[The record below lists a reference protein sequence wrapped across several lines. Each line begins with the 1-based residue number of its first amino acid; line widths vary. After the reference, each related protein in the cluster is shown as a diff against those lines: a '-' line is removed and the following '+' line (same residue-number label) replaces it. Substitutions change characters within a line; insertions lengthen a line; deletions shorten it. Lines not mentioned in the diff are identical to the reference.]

1 MKLFEKLQKLLERLI
16 NPLAIKLNNS
26 IYIKAL
32 TEGFLAS
39 IPITI
44 GTAIIAVLANLPI
57 DPWIAF
63 LNQVGL
69 YQVAQDFIA
78 MTMSLLA
85 IYISFTISF
94 SLSKKKTNNALISSV
109 LTVASFLA
117 LMPLSSAD
125 INGNATSVL
134 EASYLGSGGIFVAI
148 ILGLAVPTLISFLE
162 SKKLTLKLPD
172 SVPPMVADSL
182 SPTFVAMIL
191 FVVIFIIKYALSL
204 TSFGNLFQLIFVFVS
219 QPILSLGTSV
229 WALIFAFTFMNLC
242 WFFGIH
248 PSPLF
253 NCYLPVIIGAS
264 VANIEAMAQGKPLP
278 YFIWQIV
285 FYVVYLG
292 GNGNTL
298 GLCVSTIFAKS
309 EKYKAMR
316 KLVVPANIFNINE
329 PIIFGFPTMLN
340 PLYFVPMVFSSLFT
354 GSIIYGVM
362 QFVNFNINP
371 TAQLPWVTPGF
382 VQAIIVGGIPLLL
395 IWILA
400 LGLHTV
406 IYLPFFLIDDRNA
419 LKSEQENKETL
430 V

>member
-362 QFVNFNINP
+362 QFVSFNINP

>member
-316 KLVVPANIFNINE
+316 KLIVPANIFNINE

>member
-148 ILGLAVPTLISFLE
+148 ILGLAVPTFISFLE

-264 VANIEAMAQGKPLP
+264 VANIEAMSQGKPLP
-278 YFIWQIV
+278 YFVWQIV

-298 GLCVSTIFAKS
+298 GLCVSTLFAKS

-354 GSIIYGVM
+354 GSIIYAVM

-400 LGLHTV
+400 LGLHTI

>member
-1 MKLFEKLQKLLERLI
+1 MKLFQNLQNLLEKLI

-26 IYIKAL
+26 LYIKAL

-44 GTAIIAVLANLPI
+44 GTAVIAVLANLPI
-57 DPWIAF
+57 DSWTAF
-63 LNQVGL
+63 LNQSGL

-85 IYISFTISF
+85 IYISFTISL
-94 SLSKKKTNNALISSV
+94 SLSKKKTKNALISSV

-117 LMPLSSAD
+117 LMPLSSVD
-125 INGNATSVL
+125 INGMATSVL

-148 ILGLAVPTLISFLE
+148 ILGLTIPTFIGFLE

-191 FVVIFIIKYALSL
+191 FVVIFIIKYVLSL
-204 TSFGNLFQLIFVFVS
+204 TIYENLFQLIFIFVS
-219 QPILSLGTSV
+219 KPILSLGTSV

-264 VANIEAMAQGKPLP
+264 VTNLEAMSQGRAMP
-278 YFIWQIV
+278 YFVWQVI

-298 GLCVSTIFAKS
+298 GLCVSTLFAKS

-362 QFVNFNINP
+362 QFVGFHINP
-371 TAQLPWVTPGF
+371 AVQLPWVTPGF
-382 VQAIIVGGIPLLL
+382 IQAIIVGGIPLLL

-406 IYLPFFLIDDRNA
+406 IYLPFFLMDDRNA
-419 LKSEQENKETL
+419 LKEERKTTL
-430 V
+430 

>member
-1 MKLFEKLQKLLERLI
+1 MKLFQKLQNLLEKLI

-26 IYIKAL
+26 LYIKAL

-44 GTAIIAVLANLPI
+44 GTAVIAVLANLPI
-57 DPWIAF
+57 DSWTAF
-63 LNQVGL
+63 LNQSGL

-85 IYISFTISF
+85 IYISFTISL
-94 SLSKKKTNNALISSV
+94 SLSKKKTKNALISSV

-117 LMPLSSAD
+117 LMPLSSVD
-125 INGNATSVL
+125 IKGMATSVL

-148 ILGLAVPTLISFLE
+148 ILGLTIPTFIGFLE

-191 FVVIFIIKYALSL
+191 FVVIFIIKYVLSL
-204 TSFGNLFQLIFVFVS
+204 TIYENLFQLIFIFVS
-219 QPILSLGTSV
+219 KPILSLGTSV

-264 VANIEAMAQGKPLP
+264 VANLEAMSQGRAMP
-278 YFIWQIV
+278 YFVWQVV

-298 GLCVSTIFAKS
+298 GLCVSTLFAKS
-309 EKYKAMR
+309 EKYKVMR

-362 QFVNFNINP
+362 QFVGFHINP
-371 TAQLPWVTPGF
+371 AVQLPWVTPGF
-382 VQAIIVGGIPLLL
+382 IQAIIVGGIPLLL

-406 IYLPFFLIDDRNA
+406 IYLPFFLMDDRNA
-419 LKSEQENKETL
+419 LKEERKTIL
-430 V
+430 

>member
-1 MKLFEKLQKLLERLI
+1 MKLFQNLQNLLEKLI

-26 IYIKAL
+26 LYIKAL

-44 GTAIIAVLANLPI
+44 GTAVIAVLANLPI
-57 DPWIAF
+57 DSWTAF
-63 LNQVGL
+63 LNQSGL

-85 IYISFTISF
+85 IYISFTISL
-94 SLSKKKTNNALISSV
+94 SLSKKKTKNALISSV

-117 LMPLSSAD
+117 LMPLSSVD
-125 INGNATSVL
+125 IKGMATSVL

-148 ILGLAVPTLISFLE
+148 ILGLTIPTFIGFLE

-191 FVVIFIIKYALSL
+191 FVVIFIIKYVLSL
-204 TSFGNLFQLIFVFVS
+204 TIYENLFQLIFIFVS
-219 QPILSLGTSV
+219 KPILSLGTSV

-264 VANIEAMAQGKPLP
+264 VANLEAMSQGRAMP
-278 YFIWQIV
+278 YFVWQVI

-298 GLCVSTIFAKS
+298 GLCVSTLFAKS

-340 PLYFVPMVFSSLFT
+340 PLYVVPMVFSSLFT

-362 QFVNFNINP
+362 QFVGFHINP
-371 TAQLPWVTPGF
+371 AVQLPWVTPGF
-382 VQAIIVGGIPLLL
+382 IQAIIVGGIPLLL

-406 IYLPFFLIDDRNA
+406 IYLPFFLMDDRNA
-419 LKSEQENKETL
+419 LKEERKTIL
-430 V
+430 